1 VDNAAQIREAATEL
15 FAAAGYEGASLQA
28 IADRVGVTKQ
38 TLLYHYPSKDAL
50 RRAVLDQVF
59 AHFRERLPQ
68 MLEAVTS
75 GQGRFEALTREL
87 SGFFDNDPDRARLLL
102 RELLDNPDQ
111 MQRLLREHLRP
122 WVLLIAQYVREGQRL
137 SMIYA
142 DTDPEA
148 YVLHVITLVLAA
160 VATRPILSHVLA
172 EGDGAAQA
180 SRRIDQEL
188 FRMTKTALFVPDLEE
203 R

>member
-1 VDNAAQIREAATEL
+1 
-15 FAAAGYEGASLQA
+15 
-28 IADRVGVTKQ
+28 
-38 TLLYHYPSKDAL
+38 
-50 RRAVLDQVF
+50 
-59 AHFRERLPQ
+59 
-68 MLEAVTS
+68 
-75 GQGRFEALTREL
+75 
-87 SGFFDNDPDRARLLL
+87 
-102 RELLDNPDQ
+102 
-111 MQRLLREHLRP
+111 
-122 WVLLIAQYVREGQRL
+122 VLLIAQYVREGQRL